1 MSDEAANVVRALAFL
16 TLLTVGSYALLKAMP
31 ALELYAA
38 GARER
43 AVEEW
48 RRAREWHRATSEVLF
63 EAYYATREA
72 ADNGSN

>member
-1 MSDEAANVVRALAFL
+1 MSDEAVSVLRAVAFL
-16 TLLTVGSYALLKAMP
+16 AALTIGSYALLKAMP
-31 ALELYAA
+31 ALEIYAA

-43 AVEEW
+43 ALEEW

-72 ADNGSN
+72 ADGIS